1 MASSIFFFYTLGI
14 LIVFIVT
21 AVLSI
26 AAWASS
32 GRKLFIYASGA
43 FICYTVEII
52 EIFFNEHISQNL
64 TFTVYEYY
72 AVSMPILR
80 TLIATL
86 SQAFIWATVLR
97 ALDKHSQ
104 KLLVIPPTVFLAAE
118 ALILTLMPA
127 GRFMQFAYYTT
138 RQVFLFFV
146 LGYIVYH
153 YATTKDENQRMR
165 LGRYKKHLIVT
176 AIMLVFVLLE
186 DAYNILWAPMGTNY
200 QDIMLYL
207 SERNISENIL
217 ACYLAVLIIRYA
229 LACSRFAC
237 ARHPTKTM

>member
-72 AVSMPILR
+72 SVSMPILR

-104 KLLVIPPTVFLAAE
+104 KLLVIPPTVFLAARPSSLPSCRRGVLCSLRTTPR
-118 ALILTLMPA
+118 A
-127 GRFMQFAYYTT
+127 RFSCSSSWATSCITT
-138 RQVFLFFV
+138 
-146 LGYIVYH
+146 
-153 YATTKDENQRMR
+153 
-165 LGRYKKHLIVT
+165 
-176 AIMLVFVLLE
+176 
-186 DAYNILWAPMGTNY
+186 
-200 QDIMLYL
+200 
-207 SERNISENIL
+207 
-217 ACYLAVLIIRYA
+217 
-229 LACSRFAC
+229 
-237 ARHPTKTM
+237 

>member
-104 KLLVIPPTVFLAAE
+104 KLFVIPPTVFLAAE
-118 ALILTLMPA
+118 ALILTVMPA
-127 GRFMQFAYYTT
+127 GRFM
-138 RQVFLFFV
+138 
-146 LGYIVYH
+146 
-153 YATTKDENQRMR
+153 
-165 LGRYKKHLIVT
+165 
-176 AIMLVFVLLE
+176 
-186 DAYNILWAPMGTNY
+186 
-200 QDIMLYL
+200 
-207 SERNISENIL
+207 
-217 ACYLAVLIIRYA
+217 
-229 LACSRFAC
+229 
-237 ARHPTKTM
+237 